1 MEISDWQCG
10 DIRKEDNLEGIHC
23 RWKYISK
30 SRTAHWQKIFGTLYL
45 FVITRDYYILH
56 ATSSGM
62 FFIYCRALEHYWYFH
77 YEDHGQA
84 EKIGVILNA
93 VLFETT
99 PADCILTSLITFC
112 GDFILAIVLT
122 CWDKKNYLIETCNN
136 CAYTT
141 RPCNF
146 LPPFL
151 SRGFLPSLICMKYF
165 VTLVPTGLDPWHSCK
180 FLWSVWN
187 PVSFYPL
194 KL

>member
-45 FVITRDYYILH
+45 FVILH

-77 YEDHGQA
+77 YEDHCQA

-93 VLFETT
+93 VLLETT

-141 RPCNF
+141 RSRNF

-151 SRGFLPSLICMKYF
+151 SHGFLLPQICRKYF
-165 VTLVPTGLDPWHSCK
+165 VTHVPMGLDPRHSCT
-180 FLWSVWN
+180 FLWSVN
-187 PVSFYPL
+187 FYLL